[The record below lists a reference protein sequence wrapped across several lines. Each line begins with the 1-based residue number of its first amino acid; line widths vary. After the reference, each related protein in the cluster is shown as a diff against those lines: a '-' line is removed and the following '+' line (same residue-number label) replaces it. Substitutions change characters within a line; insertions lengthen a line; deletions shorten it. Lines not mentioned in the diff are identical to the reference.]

1 MHLCVVVLQ
10 PPNRA
15 RPRRVCTSFWLSRL
29 GCRRSDVT
37 AKPQYVPYSGMYR
50 PVWADMLELFAQI
63 GEQTLHLFGVEHGG
77 CPGAAPERHRAPA
90 STQVSHR
97 QKNGDWG
104 LYGLV

>member
-1 MHLCVVVLQ
+1 
-10 PPNRA
+10 
-15 RPRRVCTSFWLSRL
+15 
-29 GCRRSDVT
+29 
-37 AKPQYVPYSGMYR
+37 
-50 PVWADMLELFAQI
+50 MLELFAQI